1 MGFDQCM
8 DAERQ
13 DRDQLRKEWSTFS
26 ADDKKHCIVES
37 QMGGEASYTELMT
50 CLEMARD
57 VRTMRSPTPSGQSGH
72 PSKPRK
78 N

>member
-1 MGFDQCM
+1 
-8 DAERQ
+8 
-13 DRDQLRKEWSTFS
+13 LRKEWSTFS
-26 ADDKKHCIVES
+26 TDDKKHCVVES

-57 VRTMRSPTPSGQSGH
+57 VRTLRSPTAPDQSGH
-72 PSKPRK
+72 RSKPRK